1 MANICCPP
9 NPEPEVRV
17 IAGGPV
23 GAAALVRFGRWTD
36 CCRSGAARAAYW
48 RPGDGSSEPPTM
60 GTNAQLI
67 TRGQAWLI
75 TPVMGKRK
83 PISADSANVGDRLSI
98 RLDLAIGARIGP
110 GKVAV
115 LEEIA
120 RSGSISAAGRA
131 LGMSYR
137 RTWELVEELN
147 RSLGTP
153 VVETAAGGSGGGG
166 TVLTRA
172 GKAVIERYRAIEM
185 DTALAARKHLLAL
198 HRACSHK

>member
-1 MANICCPP
+1 MSSS
-9 NPEPEVRV
+9 
-17 IAGGPV
+17 GPWP
-23 GAAALVRFGRWTD
+23 LLWRGRPSCERTID
-36 CCRSGAARAAYW
+36 RK
-48 RPGDGSSEPPTM
+48 
-60 GTNAQLI
+60 
-67 TRGQAWLI
+67 GQAWLV

-83 PISADSANVGDRLSI
+83 PKSGDTAGGGDRLSI

-198 HRACSHK
+198 HRACANK